1 MRIRLILCRYGRDKC
16 FDELLD
22 FAAEMLVAGGR
33 LVYWLPVIQA
43 GDTFQ
48 TPNRAPATRRG
59 QHSKTGS
66 LDNVHENVR
75 R

>member
-43 GDTFQ
+43 GDTFGYESVLMKVNFMWLQ
-48 TPNRAPATRRG
+48 DTFRW
-59 QHSKTGS
+59 
-66 LDNVHENVR
+66 
-75 R
+75 